1 MKTTLAAVLIR
12 AEHVTQLCWM
22 CLGMQLK
29 SNVNVQAMTFENQ
42 FNSYQD
48 ESGETITKQSDEINL
63 NFNSR
68 CSPVPVMTEE

>member
-1 MKTTLAAVLIR
+1 
-12 AEHVTQLCWM
+12 
-22 CLGMQLK
+22 MQLK

>member
-1 MKTTLAAVLIR
+1 
-12 AEHVTQLCWM
+12 M

-63 NFNSR
+63 NFNGR
-68 CSPVPVMTEE
+68 CSSASGSDD